1 MSEQSNSRVGTVG
14 DLARGLEELKQS
26 GGRTSLNLSS
36 YMTMFRPGAENIRPI
51 GRMQDNQDLFD
62 CPVPIDTPLPG
73 GATLLHIMAR
83 EKTLSGELVSLFFK
97 LGVDMYAPNKKG
109 ENLPLLLLRAL
120 PNSYSWEETWNAL
133 LEFISLGGDL
143 TKAFLSDREKL
154 DSLSAERLKTLNI
167 DRIKSI
173 SSLDYEPL
181 WQAVTALLT
190 SISILPGKEADL
202 LSFLSSNKSR
212 AVRLAAHMA
221 GTNKNLPK
229 KFTSGFVEIFSSLPG
244 KISANLLTK
253 EGAAGIVKICLQ
265 ELEGTTRFA
274 NSTGTTRFADST
286 GAEQN
291 ANVLKL
297 LGKMSDPKKSGKV
310 EKNIRALGS
319 PLLVPL
325 PLTGTAFEFLP
336 NGLEGWVRE
345 GIPGADELVSKLA
358 QSLAQNPKKNLQ
370 NDAGGFI
377 NF

>member
-1 MSEQSNSRVGTVG
+1 MSEQSNSPVGTVG

-26 GGRTSLNLSS
+26 GGGASLNPPS
-36 YMTMFRPGAENIRPI
+36 YR
-51 GRMQDNQDLFD
+51 RMQDNQDLFECLYSLRSKE

-143 TKAFLSDREKL
+143 TKAFLSDRERL
-154 DSLSAERLKTLNI
+154 DSLSAERLKTLNV

-253 EGAAGIVKICLQ
+253 EGAAGIVKICL
-265 ELEGTTRFA
+265 
-274 NSTGTTRFADST
+274 
-286 GAEQN
+286 
-291 ANVLKL
+291 
-297 LGKMSDPKKSGKV
+297 
-310 EKNIRALGS
+310 
-319 PLLVPL
+319 
-325 PLTGTAFEFLP
+325 
-336 NGLEGWVRE
+336 
-345 GIPGADELVSKLA
+345 
-358 QSLAQNPKKNLQ
+358 
-370 NDAGGFI
+370 
-377 NF
+377 